1 MNRVAIA
8 AALVAAVLVVAA
20 LVVFVW
26 APSVDTAPSES
37 SALVT
42 LAKVVQGQLSPQIVA
57 YGEVAA
63 DPDYATTLVM
73 PRDAVVA
80 SIAVRAGQS
89 VKQGDPILTI
99 ETSPGATA
107 QFEQA
112 KSAAIFAAKDLAH
125 TRELFGQQ
133 LATKSQLDAA
143 TKANA
148 DAQAVLAQQQRI
160 GADRHV
166 EVLHAPAA
174 GIVTAVNA
182 TLGQHVTADTV
193 IASIGTRDK
202 LIVNLGLEPEEAP
215 SVAIGAHV
223 AMHSPQNGQLAF
235 NADVILG
242 NAMVD
247 PQSRL
252 VDVVVRVPA
261 QVATRLILG
270 TTLIAHVFLPP
281 QQGIVV
287 PRDALLADENDTYVV
302 VVQKAVAHRRA
313 VKIAFETDDKA
324 LLASGLVDGEMV
336 TVAGGVGLEDG
347 TAVRTR

>member
-1 MNRVAIA
+1 MNRAAIA
-8 AALVAAVLVVAA
+8 AASGAA
-20 LVVFVW
+20 LVIAALAVFFW
-26 APSVDTAPSES
+26 PSTVDTAPPES
-37 SALVT
+37 TALVA

-63 DPDYATTLVM
+63 DPDFATTLVM

-80 SIAVRAGQS
+80 SIAVRSGQS
-89 VKQGDPILTI
+89 VEQSDPILTI

-112 KSAAIFAAKDLAH
+112 KSAATFAAKDLAH
-125 TRELFGQQ
+125 TRELFAEQ

-174 GIVTAVNA
+174 GVVTAVNA
-182 TLGQHVTADTV
+182 TLGQHLTADTV
-193 IASIGTRDK
+193 VASIGTRDK

-215 SVAIGAHV
+215 GVAIGARV

-235 NADVILG
+235 DADVILV

-252 VDVVVRVPA
+252 VDVVVRVPVEAAA
-261 QVATRLILG
+261 QLILG
-270 TTLIAHVFLPP
+270 TTLIARVFLPP

-287 PRDALLADENDTYVV
+287 PRDALLADENGTYVV
-302 VVQKAVAHRRA
+302 VVQKSVVHRRA
-313 VKIAFETDDKA
+313 VKIAFETDEKA
-324 LLASGLVDGEMV
+324 LIASGLVDGELV
-336 TVAGGVGLEDG
+336 TVAGGVGLQDG